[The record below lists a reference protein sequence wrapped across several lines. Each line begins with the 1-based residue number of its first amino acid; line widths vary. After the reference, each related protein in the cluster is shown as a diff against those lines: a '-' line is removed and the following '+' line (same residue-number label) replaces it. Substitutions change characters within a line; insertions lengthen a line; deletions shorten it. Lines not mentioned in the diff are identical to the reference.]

1 MTFKV
6 QALLG
11 GAALAA
17 MALASTAAQAGV
29 ITVLNPSFEIIDAGG
44 LPNGGCGA
52 GCAYNV
58 AEVPD
63 WAGGEG
69 SFQPGPSS
77 GNFAYFNYIPD
88 GVTVA
93 YSNGAGFS
101 QTVAATAVAGDTY
114 TLTVDLGYR
123 KDIGDPGSI
132 ALQIG
137 GNTIVGTGAAPQ
149 GSGDW
154 STWTASYTATAA
166 DAGAPITILLVGG
179 GSQSDF
185 DNVNLTAAPEAST
198 WALMLAGFGGI
209 GAALRSR
216 RRPVAA
222 VA

>member
-1 MTFKV
+1 MTFKGQV
-6 QALLG
+6 LLA

-17 MALASTAAQAGV
+17 VAFVSTAAQAGV

-63 WAGGEG
+63 WTGGEG

-77 GNFAYFNYIPD
+77 GNFAYFNYVPD

-123 KDIGDPGSI
+123 KDIPDPGSI
-132 ALQIG
+132 ALQVG
-137 GNTIVGTGAAPQ
+137 ANTVAGTGAAPQ

-154 STWTASYTATAA
+154 STWTATYTATAA

-185 DNVNLTAAPEAST
+185 DNVNLIAAPEPAS
-198 WALMLAGFGGI
+198 WALMLVGFGGL
-209 GAALRSR
+209 GAVLRSR
-216 RRPVAA
+216 RRQIAA